1 MAKNSSQFKMHVSFQ
16 KILLSGMLSRA
27 KIVNYIIMS
36 FAYSY
41 LKEANESDS
50 KENFQLLIFSDK
62 RYLRTVSFNL
72 LVKK

>member
-1 MAKNSSQFKMHVSFQ
+1 
-16 KILLSGMLSRA
+16 MLSRA